1 MNKWK
6 IAFFTLAGT
15 VLFAVILVVFLA
27 TKPVDDVDL
36 TKSTENDVAE
46 GNVLVVQTTAREFES
61 ISKNYLKDAAKGS
74 PLPIDFTVGD
84 DIQLRSK
91 LTVFYTEI
99 PITMNFEP
107 IVDENGNIILK
118 QTGMNVGLLNIPP
131 ETTMKIMRDTV
142 EFPSWI
148 TVNPND
154 AEIYVDLSRVN
165 IASGSRVRA
174 KELDLPNDKILLE
187 IIVPTELGSE
197 E

>member
-6 IAFFTLAGT
+6 FAFFALAGT
-15 VLFAVILVVFLA
+15 VLFAILLVVYLA
-27 TKPVDDVDL
+27 TKPVDEVNL
-36 TKSTENDVAE
+36 AKSSESE
-46 GNVLVVQTTAREFES
+46 EIKGNVLVVQTTTKEFES
-61 ISKNYLKDAAKGS
+61 ISKKYLKDAAKGS

-84 DIQLRSK
+84 DIQLKSK

-107 IVDENGNIILK
+107 IVDEKGNIILK
-118 QTGMNVGLLNIPP
+118 QTEMNVGLLNIPP
-131 ETTMKIMRDTV
+131 ETTMKIMRDSV

-148 TVNPND
+148 TVNPNK
-154 AEIYVDLSRVN
+154 AEIYIDLSRVN

-187 IIVPTELGSE
+187 IIVPGE
-197 E
+197 

>member
-6 IAFFTLAGT
+6 IAFFTLSGT
-15 VLFAVILVVFLA
+15 VLFAIILIVYLA
-27 TKPVDDVDL
+27 TRPVDDVNL
-36 TKSTENDVAE
+36 AKGSENDESE
-46 GNVLVVQTTAREFES
+46 GNVLVVQTTTKEFES
-61 ISKNYLKDAAKGS
+61 ISKKYLKDAAMGS

-84 DIQLRSK
+84 DIQLQSK

-107 IVDENGNIILK
+107 IVDESGNIILK

-148 TVNPND
+148 TVNPNE

-187 IIVPTELGSE
+187 IIVPAK
-197 E
+197 